1 MMPTPG
7 LTFTILSF
15 LLVIGPLVFI
25 HEMGH
30 YWVGRWFG
38 VHAEAFSI
46 GFGPEIAHWTDRRG
60 TRWRVGALPL
70 GGYVRFAGDMGVSS
84 EPDPKWLEMSPQ
96 ERARCF
102 HAKPVWQRALV
113 VLAGPAVN
121 LLFAALIL
129 AGFAFVYGENV
140 TPAQVREVVPQ
151 SAAAAAGVKAGDRII
166 AFDGAAVADFGQLA
180 RGVLLHRPGERVDMT
195 VEREGTRINLP
206 VTIGTRVEK
215 DRFGNEYKI
224 PQIGVAPVA
233 MVLRKVSLIEAPVV
247 GLQRTGELIRMMV
260 DGLVKIVT
268 GQASVKELG
277 GPLKMA
283 QFSGEQAAMGPVALI
298 SFIALVS
305 INLGFINLLPIP
317 MLDGGHLFFYGIEA
331 IQRRPVSPRVQEL
344 AFRSGLA
351 LLLGLMLLVTINDLG
366 SFGLWRGLSGLIG

>member
-1 MMPTPG
+1 MPG
-7 LTFTILSF
+7 FGFTVLAF

-46 GFGPEIAHWTDRRG
+46 GFGPEMLHWTDKRG

-70 GGYVRFAGDMGVSS
+70 GGYVKFAGDMSVAG
-84 EPDPKWLEMSPQ
+84 EPDPKWLQLSPQ
-96 ERARCF
+96 ARARCF
-102 HAKPVWQRALV
+102 HAKPVGQRALI
-113 VLAGPAVN
+113 VLAGPLVN
-121 LLFAALIL
+121 LIFAALIL
-129 AGFAFVYGENV
+129 GGFAYAYGVNV
-140 TPAQVREVVPQ
+140 TPAVVNAVVPG
-151 SAAAAAGVKAGDRII
+151 SAAEAAGLRAGDRVT
-166 AFDGAAVADFGQLA
+166 AMNGAAIEDYEQLFRAVQDHVPGDEIQLA
-180 RGVLLHRPGERVDMT
+180 IVRGQEPLSVPLVLGA
-195 VEREGTRINLP
+195 
-206 VTIGTRVEK
+206 RVET
-215 DRFGNEYKI
+215 DRFGNEYRF
-224 PQIGVAPVA
+224 PQIGVQSAAPV
-233 MVLRKVSLIEAPVV
+233 LRPVGLLEAPVIGV
-247 GLQRTGELIRMMV
+247 KRTGQLIGLMAN
-260 DGLVKIVT
+260 GLVDMLT
-268 GQASVKELG
+268 GRRPLSEMG

-283 QFSGEQAAMGPVALI
+283 QFSGEQAALGPAALI

-331 IQRRPVSPRVQEL
+331 IQRRPVSPRVQEI

-366 SFGLWRGLSGLIG
+366 SFGLWRGLSRLIG